1 MTRRRATSW
10 TVAVISA
17 ICLSQLSCIV
27 ASTDGGP
34 ALVNVRGTWSYAAVQ
49 AGQPVTTDGTLVLT
63 QDSTVRFSGTL
74 DASERDTRG
83 DVRRVIAVV
92 SGRTVDATVV
102 DFDMVL
108 DPTSSRHHTGEVHG
122 DSLSGTWV
130 ELTDRGVVASGTYRA
145 RRVRSP

>member
-1 MTRRRATSW
+1 MTHRRGTSGTAALAW
-10 TVAVISA
+10 A
-17 ICLSQLSCIV
+17 ICLSQASCI
-27 ASTDGGP
+27 ASTTDGGV
-34 ALVNVRGTWSYAAVQ
+34 AQVTVRGTWSYVAVQ
-49 AGQPVTTDGTLVLT
+49 AGQPVTTEGTLVLT

-83 DVRRVIAVV
+83 DVRRVIGIV

-108 DPTSSRHHTGEVHG
+108 DPTLSRHHTGEVHG

-130 ELTDRGVVASGTYRA
+130 DLTDRGVVASGTYHA
-145 RRVRSP
+145 RRIRSP

>member
-1 MTRRRATSW
+1 MTHRRGISW
-10 TVAVISA
+10 TAALVWA
-17 ICLSQLSCIV
+17 ICLSQASCI
-27 ASTDGGP
+27 AATADGSV

-49 AGQPVTTDGTLVLT
+49 AGEPVTTEGTLVLS

-83 DVRRVIAVV
+83 DVRRVIGVV

-108 DPTSSRHHTGEVHG
+108 DPTLSRHHTGEIHG

-130 ELTDRGVVASGTYRA
+130 ELTDRGVVASGTYHA
-145 RRVRSP
+145 RRTRSP

>member
-1 MTRRRATSW
+1 MNHRRGISW
-10 TVAVISA
+10 TATLARA
-17 ICLSQLSCIV
+17 ICLSQLSCIT
-27 ASTDGGP
+27 ATTDGST
-34 ALVNVRGTWSYAAVQ
+34 ALVSVRGTWSYAAVQ
-49 AGQPVTTDGTLVLT
+49 AGQPVTTEGTLVLT

-145 RRVRSP
+145 RRLKSP

>member
-1 MTRRRATSW
+1 MSW
-10 TVAVISA
+10 TTALAFAGS
-17 ICLSQLSCIV
+17 LSQVSCI
-27 ASTDGGP
+27 AATTDGSA
-34 ALVNVRGTWSYAAVQ
+34 ALVNVRGTWSYAAAQ

-74 DASERDTRG
+74 DASERDARG

-108 DPTSSRHHTGEVHG
+108 APTSSRHHTGEVHG
-122 DSLSGTWV
+122 DSLSGSWV
-130 ELTDRGVVASGTYRA
+130 ELTDRGVVASGTYHAHRL
-145 RRVRSP
+145 RSP